1 MANTLAVY
9 ITSDPGSIVQ
19 VPFTPYE
26 PIYYVLE
33 RTSNVLGQDP
43 QKVRGRK
50 LYVNSVPILD
60 LSKSVD
66 YYRILGN
73 GFSYSSQPTGGFGI
87 YVKGLTGKSIFISC
101 DSYDT
106 IEDIMQK
113 IEDRDGTPQNEM
125 RLIYGGK
132 SLEPHLTLCYYQI
145 QKDATLHLV
154 LRLRGGLSLTSTL
167 GVKFA
172 DVSDQT
178 AIQRIPFSKDVP
190 PGRICCYGTN
200 IECRCDCND
209 GKYLVICKQ
218 SFDIVELTSA
228 NFKCPVCHRAR
239 LSPVT
244 AGFVGCKFRFHGI
257 KTSGEQYTSEWM
269 ATAVKDGYARFDPKK
284 QASWYRLMIES
295 VSLHG
300 AAHHGRCM
308 MCLEKMWEP
317 KELTCGHHYHAEC
330 FARWDRCPTCHYNKS
345 LTTGVW
351 TQ

>member
-33 RTSNVLGQDP
+33 RISNVLGQDP

-50 LYVNSVPILD
+50 LYVNSLPILD

-73 GFSYSSQPTGGFGI
+73 GFSYSSQSTGGFGI
-87 YVKGLTGKSIFISC
+87 Y
-101 DSYDT
+101 
-106 IEDIMQK
+106 
-113 IEDRDGTPQNEM
+113 
-125 RLIYGGK
+125 
-132 SLEPHLTLCYYQI
+132 I

-228 NFKCPVCHRAR
+228 NFKCPVCHRAC